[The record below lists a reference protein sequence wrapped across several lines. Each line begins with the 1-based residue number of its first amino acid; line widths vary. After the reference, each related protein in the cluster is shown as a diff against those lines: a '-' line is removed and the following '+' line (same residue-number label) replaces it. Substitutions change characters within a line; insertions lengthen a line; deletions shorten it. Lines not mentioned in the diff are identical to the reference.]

1 MDANAQAI
9 VALAQQNARLMQEV
23 ADLKAELAKYQSA
36 PSSSKPKT
44 VRKSKKTEPEVVKAK
59 NPAHVETGKR
69 LAQWNA
75 TIKKIREE
83 FMDAAKCEG
92 EW

>member
-1 MDANAQAI
+1 MDANTQTI
-9 VALAQQNARLMQEV
+9 LALAQQNARLMQEV

-36 PSSSKPKT
+36 PASSKPKT
-44 VRKSKKTEPEVVKAK
+44 VRKSKKTETEAVKTK

-69 LAQWNA
+69 LALWNA
-75 TIKKIREE
+75 ALKKIREE